1 ANPSG
6 SKEPP
11 ASFSEV
17 SMTWTRGGGQRQ
29 ETPSP
34 SPKLHIGVTGL
45 QQDATTLAPVIRGVL
60 CSDYYPAALLH
71 YPAALLHAVM
81 SLVTGGDA
89 ALPEAFRLVTLNP
102 ARALGLDDALGS
114 IEPGKTVDLIVIDEH
129 GGVPVVTRTLRDGRE
144 VLAVG

>member
-1 ANPSG
+1 
-6 SKEPP
+6 
-11 ASFSEV
+11 
-17 SMTWTRGGGQRQ
+17 MTWTRGGGQRQ

-45 QQDATTLAPVIRGVL
+45 QQDATTVAPVIRGVL
-60 CSDYYPAALLH
+60 CSNY

-114 IEPGKTVDLIVIDEH
+114 IEPGKTADLIVIDERWCSR
-129 GGVPVVTRTLRDGRE
+129 GDAYAPRRPRSARRRIGVTTPFDRTAQGAARR
-144 VLAVG
+144 

>member
-1 ANPSG
+1 
-6 SKEPP
+6 
-11 ASFSEV
+11 
-17 SMTWTRGGGQRQ
+17 MTWTRGGGQRQ

-114 IEPGKTVDLIVIDEH
+114 IEPGKTADLIVIDEH
-129 GGVPVVTRTLRDGRE
+129 GWCSRGDAYAPRRPRSARRRIGVASPFDRTAQGAARR
-144 VLAVG
+144 

>member
-1 ANPSG
+1 
-6 SKEPP
+6 
-11 ASFSEV
+11 
-17 SMTWTRGGGQRQ
+17 MTWTRGGGQRQ

-45 QQDATTLAPVIRGVL
+45 QQDATTVAPVIRGVL
-60 CSDYYPAALLH
+60 CSDY

-102 ARALGLDDALGS
+102 ARALGLERARGQ
-114 IEPGKTVDLIVIDEH
+114 
-129 GGVPVVTRTLRDGRE
+129 
-144 VLAVG
+144 LAVGAEADLVVLTRGLEVSRTFVAGRRVYP

>member
-1 ANPSG
+1 
-6 SKEPP
+6 
-11 ASFSEV
+11 
-17 SMTWTRGGGQRQ
+17 MTWTRGGGQRQ

-45 QQDATTLAPVIRGVL
+45 QQDATTVAPVIRGVL
-60 CSDYYPAALLH
+60 CSDY

-89 ALPEAFRLVTLNP
+89 ALPEAFRLVTLNS

>member
-1 ANPSG
+1 
-6 SKEPP
+6 
-11 ASFSEV
+11 
-17 SMTWTRGGGQRQ
+17 MTWTRGGGQRQ
-29 ETPSP
+29 GTPSP

-45 QQDATTLAPVIRGVL
+45 RQDATTVAPVIRGVL
-60 CSDYYPAALLH
+60 CSDY

-114 IEPGKTVDLIVIDEH
+114 IEPGKTADLIVIDEH